1 MKGRRFSFAFTGRE
15 RYLLKAS
22 SNSSRRPVR
31 SRTWRHE
38 FWFANEISTLPRISH
53 SAIFSRAAFV
63 FDSFHDEL
71 QLYGLFSQSDSFRA
85 PLFFFPFIPIPFFPD
100 LIALLSLSCR
110 CHRSTSFRP
119 VGRELSRRMPNRGG
133 TCGMKFANGLNS
145 NYPGVS
151 FARFSRFA
159 AFFTF
164 VVFASSFVM
173 CATAYCKNA
182 GSAERDGSNGRSEVE
197 VQKASVYASRFCK
210 SCLRAARDCHWNVSL
225 VV

>member
-31 SRTWRHE
+31 LRTWRHE

-110 CHRSTSFRP
+110 CHRSTLPFVPLAGNFR
-119 VGRELSRRMPNRGG
+119 GECRTEEELAAWNSRTDWILIIP
-133 TCGMKFANGLNS
+133 
-145 NYPGVS
+145 
-151 FARFSRFA
+151 
-159 AFFTF
+159 AFLLR
-164 VVFASSFVM
+164 VFHVLRLFLPSSFSLARIVLR
-173 CATAYCKNA
+173 YV
-182 GSAERDGSNGRSEVE
+182 RHRIL
-197 VQKASVYASRFCK
+197 QKRRIRGK
-210 SCLRAARDCHWNVSL
+210 RRK
-225 VV
+225 